1 MDYRLLMDTS
11 ILAGE
16 IIMEN
21 GGEAY
26 RAEETVNRML
36 NTSNA
41 KHVEVVVMGTSMVAT
56 VSNPYRDAITATRR
70 IRRRGTNLQ
79 RIAQVNDISREMCD
93 GKLSLEEAF
102 HQLKQ
107 LREKTQ
113 YPEWIRIIASMIGVM
128 GFTYTFGGRGMD
140 LLFAML
146 CGAAVY
152 AVQYINRYTGLSGII
167 NVAMASF
174 AVSVVAVLLYHL
186 FPEQMNPD
194 TVIIG
199 GLMLLVPGLA
209 ITNSARDLLAGDY
222 VSGTARV
229 MEAVVTSLAIVLG
242 TGLALILRNL
252 F

>member
-36 NTSNA
+36 KTSNA
-41 KHVEVVVMGTSMVAT
+41 KHVEVVVMGTSLVAT

-70 IRRRGTNLQ
+70 IRRKGTNLQ
-79 RIAQVNDISREMCD
+79 RIAEVNDISREMCE
-93 GKLSLEEAF
+93 GTLSLEEAS
-102 HQLKQ
+102 HQLER

-113 YPEWIRIIASMIGVM
+113 YPEWIRMIASMIGVM
-128 GFTYTFGGRGMD
+128 GFTYTFGGRGLD

-146 CGAAVY
+146 CGLAVY
-152 AVQYINRYTGLSGII
+152 AVQYFNRYTGLSGII
-167 NVAMASF
+167 KIAIASF

-186 FPEQMNPD
+186 FPEYLDLD

-229 MEAVVTSLAIVLG
+229 MEAVVSSLAIVLG
-242 TGLALILRNL
+242 TGLALIIRNL
-252 F
+252 I

>member
-1 MDYRLLMDTS
+1 
-11 ILAGE
+11 
-16 IIMEN
+16 
-21 GGEAY
+21 
-26 RAEETVNRML
+26 
-36 NTSNA
+36 
-41 KHVEVVVMGTSMVAT
+41 
-56 VSNPYRDAITATRR
+56 
-70 IRRRGTNLQ
+70 
-79 RIAQVNDISREMCD
+79 
-93 GKLSLEEAF
+93 
-102 HQLKQ
+102 
-107 LREKTQ
+107 
-113 YPEWIRIIASMIGVM
+113 
-128 GFTYTFGGRGMD
+128 
-140 LLFAML
+140 
-146 CGAAVY
+146 
-152 AVQYINRYTGLSGII
+152 
-167 NVAMASF
+167 MASF

>member
-1 MDYRLLMDTS
+1 MLYQCRRYAKAVNRMDYRLLMDTS

-36 NTSNA
+36 NTSKA

-79 RIAQVNDISREMCD
+79 RIAEVNVVSREMCE
-93 GKLSLEEAF
+93 GRLSLEEAF
-102 HQLKQ
+102 HQLEE
-107 LREKTQ
+107 LREKKQ
-113 YPEWIRIIASMIGVM
+113 YPEWVRMIASMIGVM
-128 GFTYTFGGRGMD
+128 G
-140 LLFAML
+140 
-146 CGAAVY
+146 
-152 AVQYINRYTGLSGII
+152 YTGLSGII
-167 NVAMASF
+167 NVALSSF

-186 FPEQMNPD
+186 FPNQMNPD

-242 TGLALILRNL
+242 TGLALILRSL
-252 F
+252 I

>member
-79 RIAQVNDISREMCD
+79 RIAEVNVVSREMCE
-93 GKLSLEEAF
+93 GRLSLEEAF
-102 HQLKQ
+102 HQLEE
-107 LREKTQ
+107 LREKKQ
-113 YPEWIRIIASMIGVM
+113 YPEWVRVIASMIGVM

-146 CGAAVY
+146 CGVAV
-152 AVQYINRYTGLSGII
+152 YTGLSGII
-167 NVAMASF
+167 NVALSSF

-186 FPEQMNPD
+186 FPNQMNPD

-242 TGLALILRNL
+242 TGLALILRSL
-252 F
+252 I

>member
-1 MDYRLLMDTS
+1 MLYQCRRYAKAVNRMDYRLLMDTS

-36 NTSNA
+36 NTSKA

-79 RIAQVNDISREMCD
+79 RIAEVNVVSREMCE
-93 GKLSLEEAF
+93 GRLSLEEAF
-102 HQLKQ
+102 HQLEE
-107 LREKTQ
+107 LREKKQ
-113 YPEWIRIIASMIGVM
+113 YPEWVRMIASMIGVM

-146 CGAAVY
+146 CGVAVY
-152 AVQYINRYTGLSGII
+152 AVQYINR
-167 NVAMASF
+167 F

-186 FPEQMNPD
+186 FPNQMNPD

-242 TGLALILRNL
+242 TGLALLLRSL
-252 F
+252 I

>member
-1 MDYRLLMDTS
+1 MLYQCRRYAKAVNRMDYRLLMDTS

-36 NTSNA
+36 NTSKA

-79 RIAQVNDISREMCD
+79 RIAEVNVVSREMCE
-93 GKLSLEEAF
+93 GRLSLEEAF
-102 HQLKQ
+102 HQLEE
-107 LREKTQ
+107 LREKKQ
-113 YPEWIRIIASMIGVM
+113 YPEWVRVIASMIGVM

-146 CGAAVY
+146 CGVAVY

-167 NVAMASF
+167 
-174 AVSVVAVLLYHL
+174 
-186 FPEQMNPD
+186 
-194 TVIIG
+194 
-199 GLMLLVPGLA
+199 
-209 ITNSARDLLAGDY
+209 
-222 VSGTARV
+222 
-229 MEAVVTSLAIVLG
+229 
-242 TGLALILRNL
+242 
-252 F
+252 